1 MLEVMLGNP
10 TLPLSRFVDF
20 AWPLHLK
27 IRMST
32 EMSDIT
38 SVARVSGA
46 IMDEL
51 AKSILLPRF
60 SLSLAYDIAQVA
72 V

>member
-1 MLEVMLGNP
+1 MLGNLTIP
-10 TLPLSRFVDF
+10 PPRFVDS

-51 AKSILLPRF
+51 AKSILLPTL
-60 SLSLAYDIAQVA
+60 SLSFANDIAQVA
-72 V
+72 A